1 MVYMLNLAALA
12 MAFLASLFLSLAF
25 SWIIYRLGLRL
36 GIVSRDVHKSWE
48 SYAVRIGG
56 LSLISAPLI
65 SLAILPSRDILAFL
79 LISSVSGLI
88 GFIDDMRS
96 LPAARKVLITVVPG
110 LIHLTTGLYD
120 PKLYIPILGEISAR
134 ILYIFLIPA
143 AYVVALN
150 ASNMMDTHNGV
161 LGGSILISI
170 ATLSPI
176 MILRSLDQDI
186 STVITSSIIGSLM
199 GFLIFNIYPAK
210 IFVGNVGSLM
220 IGSWIA
226 FLGIYNRSEVLL
238 ILALFPMIINGYSI
252 ISSIGGLKEKSVIRI
267 RPVIVEKGMIKANRD
282 PKAPITIAHLASSS
296 NKNGIRETELVIST
310 WVLFYIASILAIIL
324 YTLTLPLH

>member
-1 MVYMLNLAALA
+1 MNPTALA
-12 MAFLASLFLSLAF
+12 TALSISFILSLVL

-36 GIVSRDVHKSWE
+36 GIVGRDVHKSWE

-56 LSLISAPLI
+56 LSLISAPLV
-65 SLAILPSRDILAFL
+65 SLAILPSRDILVFL
-79 LISSVSGLI
+79 IISAISGLI
-88 GFIDDMRS
+88 GFIDDIKS
-96 LPAARKVLITVVPG
+96 LPAVRKVLITVIPG

-120 PKLYIPILGEISAR
+120 PRLYIPMLGEISAR

-143 AYVVALN
+143 AYAVALN
-150 ASNMMDTHNGV
+150 ASNMMDTHNGI
-161 LGGSILISI
+161 LGGSMLISI
-170 ATLSPI
+170 AILSPI
-176 MILRSLDQDI
+176 MISRSLDQDV
-186 STVITSSIIGSLM
+186 STVIISSIIGSLM
-199 GFLIFNIYPAK
+199 GFLILNIYPAK

-226 FLGIYNRSEVLL
+226 FLGIYSRSEVLL

-252 ISSIGGLKEKSVIRI
+252 ISSIGGLKEKSAIRI
-267 RPVIVEKGMIKANRD
+267 RPVIVEKGLIKANRD

-310 WVLFYIASILAIIL
+310 WVLFY
-324 YTLTLPLH
+324 

>member
-1 MVYMLNLAALA
+1 MVYILNLAVPAI
-12 MAFLASLFLSLAF
+12 AFSASLAISLAF
-25 SWIIYRLGLRL
+25 SWIIYKLGLKL
-36 GIVSRDVHKSWE
+36 GIVGRDVHKSWE

-65 SLAILPSRDILAFL
+65 SLAISPSKDILVFL
-79 LISSVSGLI
+79 LVSIISGLI
-88 GFIDDMRS
+88 GFIDDIRS
-96 LPAARKVLITVVPG
+96 LPAVRKVLITVAPG
-110 LIHLTTGLYD
+110 LIHLATGLYD
-120 PKLYIPILGEISAR
+120 PKLYIPILGEISTR

-143 AYVVALN
+143 AYAIALN
-150 ASNMMDTHNGV
+150 ASNMMDTHNGI

-170 ATLSPI
+170 ATLSPM
-176 MILRSLDQDI
+176 MILRSLDHDI
-186 STVITSSIIGSLM
+186 SIVIISSIIGSLM
-199 GFLIFNIYPAK
+199 GFLILNIYPAK

-226 FLGIYNRSEVLL
+226 FLGIYSRSEILL

-252 ISSIGGLKEKSVIRI
+252 LSSIGGLKEKSAIRI
-267 RPVIVEKGMIKANRD
+267 RPVIVEKGLIKANRD

-310 WVLFYIASILAIIL
+310 WVLFYVASILAIAL
-324 YTLTLPLH
+324 YVLTLPLR